1 MNRKIA
7 LLLFGMSKMTY
18 QHWSQKKGILEINYM
33 NSYSNYQE
41 YIFEY
46 FQKRGYQVD
55 VYLATNN
62 MSNPDKKEL
71 IDTYKPISYSFNRN
85 LKNKIRSRSDKI
97 EKVIDLCLQSQI
109 KYDLVLITRFD
120 LLFKKKFDE
129 ININLKRFNLVSEL
143 EKKKL
148 ICDNFYLFPYTVLK
162 QFSKLVKRKRNV
174 SFHKIKADIHKI
186 KSIQG
191 RFGSGFVSYISN
203 DRKNIGSLSFYSIV
217 RTKIDSK
224 KTIKN

>member
-55 VYLATNN
+55 VYFATNN

-71 IDTYKPISYSFNRN
+71 IETYKPISYSFNRN
-85 LKNKIRSRSDKI
+85 LKNKIRSRNDKI

-174 SFHKIKADIHKI
+174 SFHKIKADIQKI